1 MQMSR
6 RRSPIRKAA
15 RRALSLLLVLAMAF
29 GALPFLET
37 PAAKAASW
45 TQPYLDQMV
54 EWGVMRGDES
64 GNLNP
69 DRNMTRAEFVAMI
82 NRALG
87 YTETGAMPFTD
98 VSPRDWYYDDIN
110 IAFNAGYFKG
120 TSATTA
126 SPNSPLTREQAV
138 VILGR
143 TMMYRTRPG
152 EVLEFTDSH
161 SFQDW
166 SKGYIREACLMNVIG
181 GYPDGSFR
189 PGKNITRGE
198 VAAVLQRA
206 VGTLIR
212 DQGEVELGDVYG
224 AVTIRTSGV
233 TLKNT
238 VIAGDLFITG
248 GVGLGSV
255 VLENVTVLGRII
267 VSGGGESHEGGNSVV
282 LRNVMAG
289 EMVVDNMANQF
300 VTLRAEGDTIIGL
313 TNVRAPAYLEDVTQ
327 DGYGL
332 QRIELDGESGTNVTL
347 AGNIKEVVN
356 FSPSSLLTFA
366 QGVARKVTIDEKATG
381 SSVLIEEGATVK
393 EMNLDVGTIVTGGG
407 DIGSLNVNAPGCSTE
422 MLPDTITIRPGI
434 TADIAGE
441 TMNSAQA
448 VESSQDPRLLAGYP
462 VAKNVAPTS
471 ADGVYST
478 NKQATVY
485 WAITALAD
493 GSVNEDDLVN
503 PPATGKIIRSGHTA
517 AAASNTEYSNRF
529 TGLIS
534 DGSYYISAVAV
545 DNRGQRSPVK
555 VAAFTTPDNTVPNFA
570 AGYPSMLQ
578 IRKDSG
584 QVQLMPTKSCQ
595 LYYAIFP
602 KGSTAPTVM
611 DFKTG
616 SLEGNLGNGVRD
628 VTKNVLEFVTFGNL
642 QEVTSY
648 DVYLC
653 LIDADQNLN
662 SAVRRLNFTTIDG
675 TPPVFTQDPPVTNDI
690 QRNYVNM
697 ETQVNEDGTVFWV
710 AVKQGTTYPVR
721 MAGQEEAPALT
732 DLSAK
737 MQVESGSGNVISK
750 GRFTVRGNQPA
761 SMRITGLQPQTGY
774 DVYYVAKD
782 TAGNYSEA
790 VKKITIHTLD
800 TEPPTFRQEFTRT
813 ADEEG
818 LQPMADTDIKII
830 FNEGI
835 QDSES
840 HKIFYDLYQ
849 TAHNATL
856 SENERNQA
864 SKELAAL
871 LYKNITLMDYSANS
885 RRDEVPQATA
895 ETGKN
900 LAHWVDYSQVEIK
913 MEDGQVIITFP
924 YNKAAKLSSG
934 GTYYFRLT
942 NIADTSNNANQ
953 VRPNPTNMPDFV
965 VQFAQVSLQRGSI
978 ADGPKN
984 AKGEDVRM
992 DMSFQMRPA
1001 STQNVADSIAYDVYL
1016 WSHNIIKYEVYGR
1029 VKNAQTNEVVKDV
1042 DPLANDKNLT
1052 PDEKTGW
1059 VKLLEETTT
1068 PDVIN
1073 GQRLGKS
1080 MRRGILG
1087 NPTNPTFP
1095 KLNELN
1101 EAYVYEYVISVLEIE
1116 QNNDP
1121 TTWSQTVTLD
1131 VSLPAGDSGRLRS
1144 LSANITDSAWNEA
1157 ISQSLTN
1164 GGVRPVGNPL
1174 NFSVSQQFSDTAA
1187 PKFTE
1192 GYPNFTPHD
1201 TFVDIDLQLER
1212 PGTVYYVLAPMG
1224 PATCET
1230 NTSLTGPGGQM
1241 SVSLPTQDVSGN
1253 MVFPVSVPKNDG
1265 TANDPSLP
1273 NLKTPTSLQV
1283 YQPNFG
1289 TTRIKSGNRAVA
1301 TGTSTVSVS
1310 NLEASTLYYAY
1321 FVTRGASDARSEV
1334 YLYKFVTK
1342 AVDTPEITLNEE
1354 SPLVS
1359 VETSTQAQLNWALVA
1374 YDSLRNTCLDDKISG
1389 SGLSNEGKIITALGN
1404 NQDAKVIDALL
1415 TRFGNT
1421 GHSVFDEYVG
1431 KAIDKDDKAVKLY
1444 NDVVD
1449 YVTGKTG
1456 IGGAAPAGR
1465 GTLTMAANNM
1475 VPVNCDNYMR
1485 PVTQYYFVAVARHQQ
1500 GSTYGFSAVG
1510 NVHKPDNTPPEFR
1523 GATTTTAGTAEKQ
1536 NGSNWQSVS
1545 LSDDD
1550 RKEHPKDYYY
1560 SGTIELNFTEKICVM
1575 IESGGNRRIVEFDNT
1590 PTGKQTFKNNISV
1603 SGSALQIDVSSYGEV
1618 IKLSYQRARQ
1628 NDTIT
1633 IFSTGTMTDSNSNT
1647 AAQGARL
1654 VLKFDAGDTRVIT
1667 SPITGQ
1673 PIYDNPTDPEW
1684 KATWG

>member
-332 QRIELDGESGTNVTL
+332 QRIELDGEAGTNVTL

-356 FSPSSLLTFA
+356 FCPSSLLTFA

-381 SSVLIEEGATVK
+381 SSVLIEEGANVK

-503 PPATGKIIRSGHTA
+503 PPATGKIIRSGNTA

-675 TPPVFTQDPPVTNDI
+675 TPPVFTQDPPLTTSI
-690 QRNYVNM
+690 
-697 ETQVNEDGTVFWV
+697 QVNSVGLETALNENGTIYWV
-710 AVKQGTTYPVR
+710 AVKQGETYPTR
-721 MAGQEEAPALT
+721 MAGQTEPPAL
-732 DLSAK
+732 DSIAAK
-737 MQVESGSGNVISK
+737 IQVENGSGNVVSS
-750 GRFTVRGNQPA
+750 GTLNGVRANQPA
-761 SMRITGLQPQTGY
+761 KLNINRLQGQTGY

-782 TAGNYSEA
+782 TAGNYSDK

-800 TEPPTFRQEFTRT
+800 TVPPTATQEFTRT
-813 ADEEG
+813 SDEEG
-818 LQPMADTDIKII
+818 TEPLADTNIRVI
-830 FNEGI
+830 FDEAV

-840 HKIFYDLYQ
+840 GEIFYDLYQ
-849 TAHNATL
+849 QIKNATGTEKDRL
-856 SENERNQA
+856 KVRLG
-864 SKELAAL
+864 ELL
-871 LYKNITLMDYSANS
+871 RDNITLWDASSFPDKQVPVIKTGEAKPVGHWVNY
-885 RRDEVPQATA
+885 DEVTI
-895 ETGKN
+895 EMKDGK
-900 LAHWVDYSQVEIK
+900 
-913 MEDGQVIITFP
+913 VICTFA
-924 YNKAAKLSSG
+924 YDEAVKLGSG
-934 GTYYFRLT
+934 NTYYFKLT
-942 NIADTSNNANQ
+942 NIADTSNNAN
-953 VRPNPTNMPDFV
+953 VIRPNPTNLPKFTTV
-965 VQFAQVSLQRGSI
+965 FAEVNLEGQGI
-978 ADGPKN
+978 AENDGPV
-984 AKGEDVRM
+984 DVRV
-992 DMSFQMRPA
+992 DMSFAIHPT
-1001 STQNVADSIAYDVYL
+1001 STANVENTVSYDIYL
-1016 WSHNIIKYEVYGR
+1016 WSTSNIEFDVYAR
-1029 VKNAQTNEVVKDV
+1029 LKVKDAKGNEVV
-1042 DPLANDKNLT
+1042 DPMAEGLTADAHGWAKLGTFTHTTENGRKVGQSVGKANNKY
-1052 PDEKTGW
+1052 P
-1059 VKLLEETTT
+1059 
-1068 PDVIN
+1068 
-1073 GQRLGKS
+1073 RLSSLKEDC
-1080 MRRGILG
+1080 
-1087 NPTNPTFP
+1087 T
-1095 KLNELN
+1095 
-1101 EAYVYEYVISVLEIE
+1101 YEYVISINRIGTLT
-1116 QNNDP
+1116 DW
-1121 TTWSQTVTLD
+1121 TTWSEEVTID
-1131 VSLPAGDSGRLRS
+1131 VGVPAG
-1144 LSANITDSAWNEA
+1144 LSHVMSNWANSITEDNWNRA
-1157 ISQSLTN
+1157 LGLGLTGN
-1164 GGVRPVGNPL
+1164 GLVPVGDPKDFNV
-1174 NFSVSQQFSDTAA
+1174 FCQFADTRV
-1187 PKFTE
+1187 PQFDIPYPRFVE
-1192 GYPNFTPHD
+1192 GD
-1201 TFVDIDLQLER
+1201 TFVTMDLMLDR
-1212 PGTVYYVLAPMG
+1212 PGTVYYALAPVDDPQTG
-1224 PATCET
+1224 RPVLGTVPSNNVGFKDWFDGLPA
-1230 NTSLTGPGGQM
+1230 
-1241 SVSLPTQDVSGN
+1241 
-1253 MVFPVSVPKNDG
+1253 DG
-1265 TANDPSLP
+1265 TTLDPDEEQVSS
-1273 NLKTPTSLQV
+1273 PTSQFIF
-1283 YQPNFG
+1283 QGRFG
-1289 TTRIKSGNRAVA
+1289 NQRIKAGKVEVD
-1301 TGTSTVSVS
+1301 TTVISERVEG
-1310 NLEASTLYYAY
+1310 LEASKDYVAY
-1321 FVTRGASDARSEV
+1321 FVLKGEAQELSRVYCLKFKTGEAITPDIDLENASPSV
-1334 YLYKFVTK
+1334 I
-1342 AVDTPEITLNEE
+1342 VDTFTTTSDGIKDITSEGYWILYARDK
-1354 SPLVS
+1354 L
-1359 VETSTQAQLNWALVA
+1359 
-1374 YDSLRNTCLDDKISG
+1374 DSAFTRAFKELIPTDKMTDFNNICG
-1389 SGLSNEGKIITALGN
+1389 SGKTFPDDSKVL
-1404 NQDAKVIDALL
+1404 VIDALM
-1415 TRFGNT
+1415 TNYPGTNQ
-1421 GHSVFDEYVG
+1421 SVFDRCIDPERASRYLEIIRVNTTTDLNENG
-1431 KAIDKDDKAVKLY
+1431 ELVRGTTRRVTCTKMQPGTSYYFIAAAKNVQGSVYAYKAIS
-1444 NDVVD
+1444 
-1449 YVTGKTG
+1449 G
-1456 IGGAAPAGR
+1456 I
-1465 GTLTMAANNM
+1465 
-1475 VPVNCDNYMR
+1475 
-1485 PVTQYYFVAVARHQQ
+1485 TQ
-1500 GSTYGFSAVG
+1500 
-1510 NVHKPDNTPPEFR
+1510 PDRTPPEVESMTPTVDPYVKKLEPSDDATTAANMGKYIVPIASSKADPEAYVYKGQVSVRFSKPVYVLLDGGELTALDSAEIVKHWGTTGTYLGIKPVR
-1523 GATTTTAGTAEKQ
+1523 VGREITFSYTGATEGSTVTFFTDGLISDANNNTQ
-1536 NGSNWQSVS
+1536 NKKLKLTFHLKKN
-1545 LSDDD
+1545 
-1550 RKEHPKDYYY
+1550 
-1560 SGTIELNFTEKICVM
+1560 
-1575 IESGGNRRIVEFDNT
+1575 GGMA
-1590 PTGKQTFKNNISV
+1590 
-1603 SGSALQIDVSSYGEV
+1603 GSAY
-1618 IKLSYQRARQ
+1618 
-1628 NDTIT
+1628 
-1633 IFSTGTMTDSNSNT
+1633 
-1647 AAQGARL
+1647 
-1654 VLKFDAGDTRVIT
+1654 
-1667 SPITGQ
+1667 
-1673 PIYDNPTDPEW
+1673 TDPYWEL
-1684 KATWG
+1684 TWE

>member
-1 MQMSR
+1 MRMSK
-6 RRSPIRKAA
+6 RRSPVRKAA
-15 RRALSLLLVLAMAF
+15 RRALSLLLVLALMF
-29 GALPFLET
+29 GALPLAAA
-37 PAAKAASW
+37 PAAQAASW

-87 YTETGAMPFTD
+87 YTETGSMPFTD
-98 VSPRDWYYDDIN
+98 VSQRDWYYDDIN
-110 IAFNAGYFKG
+110 IAYNAGYFKG
-120 TSATTA
+120 TSPNKA
-126 SPNSPLTREQAV
+126 SPRSPLTREQAV

-143 TMMYRTRPG
+143 TLMYRTRAG

-166 SKGYIREACLMNVIG
+166 SKGYIREACLMNIIG

-212 DQGEVELGDVYG
+212 DKGETELGDVYG

-267 VSGGGESHEGGNSVV
+267 ISGGGESHEGGNSVV

-289 EMVVDNMANQF
+289 EMLVDNMANQF

-332 QRIELDGESGTNVTL
+332 QRLELDGESGTNVTL

-356 FSPSSLLTFA
+356 LSPNSLLTFA
-366 QGVARKVTIDEKATG
+366 QGLAQKVTIDEKATG
-381 SSVLIEEGATVK
+381 SSVLIEEGTTVK
-393 EMNLDVGTIVTGGG
+393 ELNLDVGTSVTGGG

-422 MLPDTITIRPGI
+422 MLPDTITIRPGT
-434 TADIAGE
+434 TANIAGE
-441 TMNSAQA
+441 TMNSTQA

-462 VAKNVAPTS
+462 AAKNVAPTS

-503 PPATGKIIRSGHTA
+503 PPATGKILRSGNTA

-602 KGSTAPTVM
+602 RGSTRPTVM

-653 LIDADQNLN
+653 LIDADQGLD
-662 SAVRRLNFTTIDG
+662 SGVKSLNFTTIDG

-690 QRNYVNM
+690 QRNYVTM
-697 ETQVNEDGTVFWV
+697 ETQVNENGTVFWV

-750 GRFTVRGNQPA
+750 GRFNVRGNQPA

-813 ADEEG
+813 ADEAG
-818 LQPMADTDIKII
+818 LQPMADTDIKLI

-849 TAHNATL
+849 TAHNAAL
-856 SENERNQA
+856 SDGERDNAARELEN
-864 SKELAAL
+864 L
-871 LYKNITLMDYSANS
+871 LHKNITLMDYSANS
-885 RRDEVPQATA
+885 RRDEVP
-895 ETGKN
+895 EGKTGSN
-900 LAHWVDYSQVEIK
+900 LAHWVDYSQAEIK
-913 MEDGQVIITFP
+913 MEDGQVIITFA
-924 YNKAAKLSSG
+924 YDKAVKLSSG

-978 ADGPKN
+978 ADGPIKDN
-984 AKGEDVRM
+984 KEVRM

-1001 STQNVADSIAYDVYL
+1001 STENVADSIAYDVYL

-1029 VKNAQTNEVVKDV
+1029 IKDAQTNKVVTDV
-1042 DPLANDKNLT
+1042 TDPLTKDKSFT
-1052 PDEKTGW
+1052 CDDHGW
-1059 VKLLEETTT
+1059 VRLLEETTT

-1073 GQRLGKS
+1073 KQRLGKS
-1080 MRRGILG
+1080 MRKGVLKG
-1087 NPTNPTFP
+1087 GVASNPESTNPTFP
-1095 KLNELN
+1095 KLKELK
-1101 EAYVYEYVISVLEIE
+1101 EGYVYEYVISVLEIE
-1116 QNNDP
+1116 QNDKP
-1121 TTWSQTVTLD
+1121 DTWSQTVTMD
-1131 VSLPAGDSGRLRS
+1131 VSLPAGDNGVLRS
-1144 LSANITDSAWNEA
+1144 LSANITDTAWNA
-1157 ISQSLTN
+1157 ATSQPLTN
-1164 GGVRPVGNPL
+1164 GGLRPVGNPL
-1174 NFSVSQQFSDTAA
+1174 NFSVSQQFSDSTP
-1187 PKFTE
+1187 PKFNE
-1192 GYPNFTPHD
+1192 GYPNFAPHD

-1224 PATCET
+1224 PDTC
-1230 NTSLTGPGGQM
+1230 NNNSDGTGM
-1241 SVSLPTQDVSGN
+1241 SVSLPTTYAPDAGATG
-1253 MVFPVSVPKNDG
+1253 PVWPSNVPENGADAKVPPKLG
-1265 TANDPSLP
+1265 
-1273 NLKTPTSLQV
+1273 TPTSLQI

-1289 TTRIKSGNRAVA
+1289 TPRIKSGNRAVA
-1301 TGTSTVSVS
+1301 TGTTTVTVTG
-1310 NLEASTLYYAY
+1310 LEASTLYYAY
-1321 FVTRGASDARSEV
+1321 FVTRGESDARSEV
-1334 YLYKFVTK
+1334 SVYKFTTK
-1342 AVDTPEITLNEE
+1342 AVDTPTITLREA
-1354 SPLVS
+1354 SPQVNTS
-1359 VETSTQAQLNWALVA
+1359 TSTQAVLQWALVP
-1374 YDSLRNTCLDDKISG
+1374 YNNLPDCLKAGFSG
-1389 SGLSNEGKIITALGN
+1389 SYVKNASDQGTIDKLLSGSEKR
-1404 NQDAKVIDALL
+1404 VIDALL
-1415 TRFGNT
+1415 TETAGGR
-1421 GHSVFDEYVG
+1421 SVFDVY
-1431 KAIDKDDKAVKLY
+1431 ASDDAY
-1444 NDVVD
+1444 NRVLA
-1449 YVTGKTG
+1449 YVTGSESF
-1456 IGGAAPAGR
+1456 GASNPAGR
-1465 GTLTMAANNM
+1465 GTLNTTANQN
-1475 VPVNCDNYMR
+1475 VPVDCDRYMES
-1485 PVTQYYFVAVARHQQ
+1485 VAQYYYVAVARHTQ
-1500 GSTYGFSAVG
+1500 GTTYGFKAVA
-1510 NVHKPDNTPPEFR
+1510 NVHKPDRTPPRFINAITSTNSSAKTLEGR
-1523 GATTTTAGTAEKQ
+1523 PIALGDQERVK
-1536 NGSNWQSVS
+1536 NPRNY
-1545 LSDDD
+1545 L
-1550 RKEHPKDYYY
+1550 Y
-1560 SGTIELNFTEKICVM
+1560 SGTITLNFTERICVLIM
-1575 IESGGNRRIVEFDNT
+1575 DQDGNRKLITFDESGKAYSGNASN
-1590 PTGKQTFKNNISV
+1590 GKELTDYIATAGGVNITV
-1603 SGSALQIDVSSYGEV
+1603 KSYGDV
-1618 IKLSYQRARQ
+1618 ISLNYDNAYHGNTIMIF
-1628 NDTIT
+1628 NDGVI
-1633 IFSTGTMTDSNSNT
+1633 SDSSSNP

-1654 VLKFDAGDTRVIT
+1654 TLRFDAGT
-1667 SPITGQ
+1667 SKIINSSIVGNIQTWEA
-1673 PIYDNPTDPEW
+1673 TDPEW
-1684 KATWG
+1684 KPTWG

>member
-503 PPATGKIIRSGHTA
+503 PPATGKIIRSGNTA

-697 ETQVNEDGTVFWV
+697 ETQVNENGTVFWV

-856 SENERNQA
+856 SEGERNQA
-864 SKELAAL
+864 SKELEAL

-978 ADGPKN
+978 ADGPQKDG
-984 AKGEDVRM
+984 KDVRM

-1029 VKNAQTNEVVKDV
+1029 IKNAQTNAVVTDGSVKD
-1042 DPLANDKNLT
+1042 PLTKDQTGLKDAGN
-1052 PDEKTGW
+1052 GW

-1187 PKFTE
+1187 PKFTS
-1192 GYPNFTPHD
+1192 GYPNFRPHD
-1201 TFVDIDLQLER
+1201 TFAEIDLQLER

-1224 PATCET
+1224 PKECNE
-1230 NTSLTGPGGQM
+1230 NDSLTGPGGQM
-1241 SVSLPTQDVSGN
+1241 SISLPTTYASDAGKSGT
-1253 MVFPVSVPKNDG
+1253 VFPTDVPENGSDKKNMPKL
-1265 TANDPSLP
+1265 A
-1273 NLKTPTSLQV
+1273 TPTSLQI

-1301 TGTSTVSVS
+1301 TGTSTVTVTG
-1310 NLEASTLYYAY
+1310 LEASTLYYAY
-1321 FVTRGASDARSEV
+1321 LVTRGASDVRSDV
-1334 YLYKFVTK
+1334 YLYKFVTSD
-1342 AVDTPEITLNEE
+1342 VDTPEITLREA
-1354 SPLVS
+1354 SPQVNNS
-1359 VETSTQAQLNWALVA
+1359 TSTQAVLQWALVP
-1374 YDSLRNTCLDDKISG
+1374 YNNLPKCLMEEFTGNYVKGNQTVID
-1389 SGLSNEGKIITALGN
+1389 NALGGSN
-1404 NQDAKVIDALL
+1404 KKVIDALL
-1415 TRFGNT
+1415 TEMPGSRR
-1421 GHSVFDEYVG
+1421 SVFDEYASDYAYSRVL
-1431 KAIDKDDKAVKLY
+1431 A
-1444 NDVVD
+1444 
-1449 YVTGKTG
+1449 YVTGSESF
-1456 IGGAAPAGR
+1456 GGSDPAGR
-1465 GTLTMAANNM
+1465 GTLNTTANTN
-1475 VPVNCDNYMR
+1475 VSVDCDRYMES
-1485 PVTQYYFVAVARHQQ
+1485 VAQYYYVAVARHTQ
-1500 GSTYGFSAVG
+1500 GTTYGFKAVA
-1510 NVHKPDNTPPEFR
+1510 NVHKPDRTPPQFVS
-1523 GATTTTAGTAEKQ
+1523 AITSTNAMAEDM
-1536 NGSNWQSVS
+1536 NGKNVS
-1545 LSDDD
+1545 LGDSE
-1550 RKEHPKDYYY
+1550 RMKNPRNYYY
-1560 SGTIELNFTEKICVM
+1560 SGTIALNFTERICVLIM
-1575 IESGGNRRIVEFDNT
+1575 DANGNRELITFSSDGTASNNKKLKDYIATAGGVEIT
-1590 PTGKQTFKNNISV
+1590 VT
-1603 SGSALQIDVSSYGEV
+1603 SYGDV
-1618 IKLSYQRARQ
+1618 ITLSYKKAYHGNTIMIF
-1628 NDTIT
+1628 NDGVI
-1633 IFSTGTMTDSNSNT
+1633 SDSSSNP

-1654 VLKFDAGDTRVIT
+1654 TLRFDAGSANIIGYLPDANKT
-1667 SPITGQ
+1667 
-1673 PIYDNPTDPEW
+1673 PIYGDPTPPEW